1 MSSASLRTMVEEYR
15 LEVLLAPDC
24 WLLALDDDDD
34 VGGGGIGAFGEADV
48 VGFTAG
54 GGVVP
59 GVVAGEG

>member
-1 MSSASLRTMVEEYR
+1 MVEEYR

-34 VGGGGIGAFGEADV
+34 VGGDGIGAFGEADV
-48 VGFTAG
+48 VGFAAG

>member
-1 MSSASLRTMVEEYR
+1 MRTIVEEYR

-24 WLLALDDDDD
+24 WLLALDCTDD
-34 VGGGGIGAFGEADV
+34 VGGGGLEAFGEAVV